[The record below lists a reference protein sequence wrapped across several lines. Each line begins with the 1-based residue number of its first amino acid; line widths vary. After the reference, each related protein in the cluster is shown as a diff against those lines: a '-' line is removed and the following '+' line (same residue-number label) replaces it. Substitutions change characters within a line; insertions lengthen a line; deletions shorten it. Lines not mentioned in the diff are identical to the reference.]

1 MIGDFVRSLHV
12 RQPSR
17 VDTTSAGAHE
27 QGRGPG
33 SESGHSDSRRGRFR
47 LIVNREPSAIAV
59 LDSYLGRHR
68 ASG

>member
-12 RQPSR
+12 RLPSR
-17 VDTTSAGAHE
+17 VDTTSAGGHE
-27 QGRGPG
+27 QG
-33 SESGHSDSRRGRFR
+33 SESGFGDSQRGRFR
-47 LIVNREPSAIAV
+47 LIVNRQPSTVAV

>member
-12 RQPSR
+12 RLPSR

-27 QGRGPG
+27 QGRVPG
-33 SESGHSDSRRGRFR
+33 SASGYSDSQRGRFR
-47 LIVNREPSAIAV
+47 LIVNRAPGAVAV

>member
-12 RQPSR
+12 RLPSR
-17 VDTTSAGAHE
+17 VDRTSAETDE
-27 QGRGPG
+27 QGRVPG
-33 SESGHSDSRRGRFR
+33 SESGFGDSRRARFR